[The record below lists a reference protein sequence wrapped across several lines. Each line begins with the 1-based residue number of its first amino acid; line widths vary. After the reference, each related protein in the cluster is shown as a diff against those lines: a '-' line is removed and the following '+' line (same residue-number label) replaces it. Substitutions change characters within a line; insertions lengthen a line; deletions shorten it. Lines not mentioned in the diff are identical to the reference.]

1 MIPYKIR
8 KYWDELRWWWN
19 PRQKWLIKKIP
30 NHWVDKDYLWE
41 ICILEGIKHYVEQD
55 GGLDFN
61 NYVSNQTDASYPE
74 WQKKFDKEVKT
85 MYDYITVIL
94 PILNKELEDA
104 WKKDK
109 LNEVLGLEKL
119 GVNITPHE
127 KVSAGYKNLNLND
140 QGKIDELFQLAF
152 KNILINPKMGLI
164 GNAAK
169 KATPE
174 EKYELLK
181 QYVAGGGGTLRVD
194 KAGKLIYASK
204 QFQDKGIMPPKGGG
218 STGIPGI

>member
-74 WQKKFDKEVKT
+74 WQKKFDKEVKFFLPFRIT
-85 MYDYITVIL
+85 GVCLIRYIIIKIQSAVLFNIMFNTFKDTDFPKIIL
-94 PILNKELEDA
+94 VNPMIRNFLYEPFLYLGFHHHLSSSQYFLIL
-104 WKKDK
+104 
-109 LNEVLGLEKL
+109 
-119 GVNITPHE
+119 
-127 KVSAGYKNLNLND
+127 
-140 QGKIDELFQLAF
+140 
-152 KNILINPKMGLI
+152 
-164 GNAAK
+164 
-169 KATPE
+169 
-174 EKYELLK
+174 
-181 QYVAGGGGTLRVD
+181 
-194 KAGKLIYASK
+194 
-204 QFQDKGIMPPKGGG
+204 
-218 STGIPGI
+218 